1 MSDKENIGNQ
11 EIPAIAEATPA
22 AEKSESA
29 ARQPMSFAMTI
40 AAMLLISLGVM
51 LVGQLVYHQ
60 RFSRPP
66 QRVVTVD
73 LNEVLGLKQ
82 IQLTMQATKPGATDT
97 DRAAAYD
104 AIGQFGKDIENTLNE
119 MQLDCNCLL
128 VVRAAVLKGQNED
141 LTNELKKRLGLDQVS
156 LAQAVDSLAN
166 RGKIPGKDLPPV
178 LGRNGK

>member
-1 MSDKENIGNQ
+1 MSDKENTGNQ
-11 EIPAIAEATPA
+11 EIPAIADVAPD
-22 AEKSESA
+22 AEKPESA

-40 AAMLLISLGVM
+40 IAMLLISLGVM
-51 LVGQLVYHQ
+51 LIGQLVYHQ
-60 RFSRPP
+60 WFSKPL

-82 IQLTMQATKPGATDT
+82 IQLTMQATKPGATDS

-104 AIGQFGKDIENTLNE
+104 AIGQFGKDIESTLND
-119 MQLDCNCLL
+119 MQRDCNCLL

-141 LTNELKKRLGLDQVS
+141 LTNELKKRLGLEQVS

-166 RGKIPGKDLPPV
+166 RGKLPGMDMPAA
-178 LGRNGK
+178 LGGKGK